1 MGKPAPGEAG
11 PWPSPGASPQGPG
24 EHNAFVCDLACT
36 GSPSL
41 AQPQNTNP
49 SKGLVPLPPPSNANV
64 PGLFS

>member
-41 AQPQNTNP
+41 AQPQKHQP
-49 SKGLVPLPPPSNANV
+49 FKRPGPPPS
-64 PGLFS
+64 PQQC